1 MAAAQLVSV
10 GLRRSLP
17 LVVILGATGTGK
29 SQLAAQLGQ
38 RLGGEIVSADSMQVY
53 KGLDIITN
61 KVNAEEERLC
71 RHHMI
76 SFVDP
81 LVTNYTV
88 ADFRN
93 KATALIEDIF
103 ARRKIP
109 IIVGG
114 TNYYIESLLWKFLID
129 TKEISNGD
137 TSKPTTSRTLELE
150 QLDGPELYRHL
161 SQVDPQMASKL
172 HPHDKRKLARSLE
185 IFEETG
191 ITHSEFL
198 LRQHA
203 EEGAGPLSGPLRYP
217 NPCILWLHAD
227 QAVLNKRLS
236 SRVDAM
242 ISAGLL
248 RELQDFH
255 QRYNQWKIAENCQ
268 NYQHGIFQSIGFKEF
283 HEFLT
288 TEPMCPQETRDLMLQ
303 KAIQTLKQ
311 VTQRY
316 ARRQNQWVRNRF
328 LKRPGPNIPAVYGLD
343 VTNISDW
350 EEDIVKPA
358 LQLVNSFLQGQK
370 PTIEPVMM
378 QSSITEG
385 KWTRHTCELCNKI
398 LIGDERWA
406 EHTKSKAHLHYVKKK
421 RKLESATKLSNAIQ
435 ATVHEK
441 QAEDESEPRN
451 YATLQQNPREEEHWK
466 S

>member
-172 HPHDKRKLARSLE
+172 HPHDKRKLAS
-185 IFEETG
+185 
-191 ITHSEFL
+191 
-198 LRQHA
+198 
-203 EEGAGPLSGPLRYP
+203 
-217 NPCILWLHAD
+217 
-227 QAVLNKRLS
+227 
-236 SRVDAM
+236 
-242 ISAGLL
+242 
-248 RELQDFH
+248 
-255 QRYNQWKIAENCQ
+255 Q